1 MRPFGEWS
9 GKTGEYI
16 TFNHKDPE
24 KIIRSLFKSRWHRRG
39 MLQRMWTHVGIAH
52 CTDPQNKY
60 PTVLNYV
67 AGSFTMNQRGRE
79 AIAKLRG
86 SRPVS
91 PPEPVPKEPKEPT
104 KVPPKVNPD
113 NANKIMRKLFSE
125 TTRLKKEIRSLKEQL
140 KQKSSNDGCAPKP
153 PNVSSEKR
161 EERSE
166 KPSQAPLRRGT
177 LLPPDSTRN
186 WASAPYSHRNVSFR
200 VINHSSRAVLI
211 HWMDSNGNPIL
222 KGEVGAVRKWRHRTP
237 VNQVV
242 RFSDAE
248 TGTVLNYFI
257 PSRKRSSHNYVVLR
271 DPPSGI

>member
-9 GKTGEYI
+9 GKSGEYI
-16 TFNHKDPE
+16 NYKRKDPE
-24 KIIRSLFKSRWHRRG
+24 KIIQSLFKSSSHRRG
-39 MLQRMWTHVGIAH
+39 MLKEEWTHVGIAH
-52 CTDPQNKY
+52 CTDSKY
-60 PTVLNYV
+60 KYETVLNYV
-67 AGSFTMNQRGRE
+67 AGGFTMNQRGRE

-91 PPEPVPKEPKEPT
+91 PPEPVPNKPT
-104 KVPPKVNPD
+104 EVPPKVNPD
-113 NANKIMRKLFSE
+113 NTDKIMRKLFSE
-125 TTRLKKEIRSLKEQL
+125 MTRLKKENRSLSEQL
-140 KQKSSNDGCAPKP
+140 KQKSRNSGCAPR
-153 PNVSSEKR
+153 SEKR
-161 EERSE
+161 EERRE

-211 HWMDSNGNPIL
+211 HWMDSKGNPIL

-248 TGTVLNYFI
+248 TGTVLNYFV

-271 DPPSGI
+271 DPPRGN